1 MQITV
6 LNPILRQLPSTST
19 FQSHHK
25 RAEEELIQYL
35 LSAVVLTSLS
45 PCVMVSIQ
53 KQIKL

>member
-45 PCVMVSIQ
+45 PLRYGIYTEAN
-53 KQIKL
+53 